1 MFSSIKFSGIIVNFC
16 FSRATRSK
24 SEGPTAAP
32 VIVNGNATEAP
43 RQKKISVANMFLPPN
58 NEEPVRPE

>member
-1 MFSSIKFSGIIVNFC
+1 MDFS
-16 FSRATRSK
+16 FSRATRAK
-24 SEGPTAAP
+24 SEGPNAAP